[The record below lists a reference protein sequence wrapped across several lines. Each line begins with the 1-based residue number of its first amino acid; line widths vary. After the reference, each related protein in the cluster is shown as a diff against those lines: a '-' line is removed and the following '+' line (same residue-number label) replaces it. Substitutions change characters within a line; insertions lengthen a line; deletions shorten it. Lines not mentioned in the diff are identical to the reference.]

1 MAADDSKQAYPK
13 VPAKA
18 WYTIRGRAAS
28 SPSTRFT
35 PQLVAT
41 LLDLNNEKSARDN
54 VLLGMNRLGI
64 LKSDDWSLT
73 ERGQKW
79 RLDDSYAEACDG
91 IISEVYPEE
100 LAALTDDDGKPDLNM
115 INSWF
120 ARKGYGTS
128 NAGAMART
136 FALVASK
143 SPTAPEPTQ
152 RERPAEKAV
161 TTAKKAA
168 ARAGGSSGSARPE
181 HQNTPPPPAPPV
193 PRREERPT
201 IHVDLQIHISSDAT
215 AEQIDHVFASM
226 AKHLYDKTK

>member
-64 LKSDDWSLT
+64 LKTDDWSLT
-73 ERGQKW
+73 ELGQKW
-79 RLDDSYAEACDG
+79 RLDDSYADACDE
-91 IISEVYPEE
+91 IIRDVYPDE
-100 LAALTDDDGKPDLNM
+100 LGALTDDNGKPDFNM

-143 SPTAPEPTQ
+143 SLTPVETAQ
-152 RERPAEKAV
+152 RERPAKKVPA
-161 TTAKKAA
+161 AKRAA
-168 ARAGGSSGSARPE
+168 PRTGGSSAATGQE
-181 HQNTPPPPAPPV
+181 HQHTPPPPPTPP
-193 PRREERPT
+193 RDGRPT

-215 AEQIDHVFASM
+215 AEQIDQVFASM